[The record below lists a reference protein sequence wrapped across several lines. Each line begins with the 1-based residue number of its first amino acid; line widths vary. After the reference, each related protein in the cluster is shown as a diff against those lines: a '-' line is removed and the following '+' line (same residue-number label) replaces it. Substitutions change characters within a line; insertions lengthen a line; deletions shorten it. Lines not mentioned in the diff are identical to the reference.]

1 MVKSKSKVWFDVKNT
16 IINILLEV
24 LCPNRCQNCGAK
36 GEVLCTRCKNYLNV
50 TNPGYVVRQK
60 NDFEFMIVG
69 GIKEGIL
76 SDLIKDYKYRSHR
89 ELADILVRKVVE
101 ILKMQI
107 ESEERIIL
115 VPLPTTFAH
124 IRERGFDH
132 MKYLG
137 FCLENELSNLD
148 EEIIWKNKKIEMKM
162 LLLRTNNKTQ
172 VGKSA
177 EVRMEQAKSAYAIKE
192 GTEIDPKAIYVLF
205 DDVWTTGASMMA
217 GQCVLRRA
225 GVKRIAA
232 LVIMSNDYID

>member
-36 GEVLCTRCKNYLNV
+36 GEVLCTRCKNYLNA

-60 NDFEFMIVG
+60 NDFEFVVVG

-76 SDLIKDYKYRSHR
+76 SDLIKDYKYHSHR
-89 ELADILVRKVVE
+89 ELADILVQKVVE
-101 ILKMQI
+101 MFKAQI
-107 ESEERIIL
+107 ESEDEIIL

-137 FCLENELSNLD
+137 FCLENELSNLG
-148 EEIIWKNKKIEMKM
+148 EGIIWKNKKIEMKM
-162 LLLRTNNKTQ
+162 LLVRTNNKTQ

-177 EVRMEQAKSAYAIKE
+177 EVRMEQAKNAYAMKE
-192 GTEIDPKAIYVLF
+192 GAEIDSQAIYVLF

-217 GQCVLRRA
+217 AQRVLKRA
-225 GVKRIAA
+225 GAKRIAA